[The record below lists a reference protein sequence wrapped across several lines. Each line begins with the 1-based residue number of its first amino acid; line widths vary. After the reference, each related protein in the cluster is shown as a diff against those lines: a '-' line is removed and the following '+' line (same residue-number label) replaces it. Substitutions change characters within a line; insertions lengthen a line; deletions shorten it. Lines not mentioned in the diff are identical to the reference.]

1 MKTQIPTERPNF
13 KTRAHKEGFDLDISL
28 PGVKKKDL
36 EVNLARRLLTI
47 NGNRRELDGNF
58 ERREQEALRFELKVE
73 IHEDVDDEKIQV
85 THRDG
90 ILTLSLQRR
99 QELAPRKID
108 ILAN

>member
-1 MKTQIPTERPNF
+1 MKTQISTERPNST
-13 KTRAHKEGFDLDISL
+13 TRAPEDGFDLAIAL
-28 PGVKKKDL
+28 PGVNKKDL
-36 EVNLARRLLTI
+36 EVNLAKRILTI
-47 NGNRRELDGNF
+47 NGNRKELEGNL
-58 ERREQEALRFELKVE
+58 ERREQEALRFELKLE
-73 IHEDVDDEKIQV
+73 IHEDVDDKKIQV

>member
-1 MKTQIPTERPNF
+1 MKTPIPTERPNF
-13 KTRAHKEGFDLDISL
+13 KTRAHKEGFNIDISL
-28 PGVKKKDL
+28 PGVKKNDL
-36 EVNLARRLLTI
+36 EVSLAKRLLRI
-47 NGNRRELDGNF
+47 NGIRKELEGNF
-58 ERREQEALRFELKVE
+58 ERYEQEALRFELKVE

-85 THRDG
+85 THRNG

>member
-1 MKTQIPTERPNF
+1 MKTQIPTERPNY
-13 KTRAHKEGFDLDISL
+13 KTRAREDGIDLAIAL
-28 PGVKKKDL
+28 PGVNKKDL
-36 EVNLARRLLTI
+36 EVNLAKRILTI
-47 NGNRRELDGNF
+47 NGNRKELEGNL
-58 ERREQEALRFELKVE
+58 ERREQEALRFELKLE
-73 IHEDVDDEKIQV
+73 IHEDVDDKKIQV

>member
-1 MKTQIPTERPNF
+1 MKTQISTERPNN
-13 KTRAHKEGFDLDISL
+13 KTRAHEDSFDLAIAL
-28 PGVKKKDL
+28 PGVNKKDL
-36 EVNLARRLLTI
+36 EVNLAKRILTI
-47 NGNRRELDGNF
+47 NGNRKELEGNL
-58 ERREQEALRFELKVE
+58 ERREQEALRFELKLE
-73 IHEDVDDEKIQV
+73 IHEDVDDKKIQV

>member
-1 MKTQIPTERPNF
+1 M
-13 KTRAHKEGFDLDISL
+13 
-28 PGVKKKDL
+28 
-36 EVNLARRLLTI
+36 NLAKRILTI
-47 NGNRRELDGNF
+47 NGNRKELEGNL
-58 ERREQEALRFELKVE
+58 ERREQEALRFELKLE
-73 IHEDVDDEKIQV
+73 IHEDVDDKKIQV

>member
-13 KTRAHKEGFDLDISL
+13 KTRAHQEGFDLDISL

-36 EVNLARRLLTI
+36 EVNLAKRLLTI
-47 NGNRRELDGNF
+47 TGNRRELEGSF
-58 ERREQEALRFELKVE
+58 ERREEEALRFELKVE
-73 IHEDVDDEKIQV
+73 IHEDIDDEKIQV
-85 THRDG
+85 THRNG

-99 QELAPRKID
+99 KELAPRKIN

>member
-1 MKTQIPTERPNF
+1 MKTQIPTERPNY
-13 KTRAHKEGFDLDISL
+13 KTRAHEDGIDLAVAL
-28 PGVKKKDL
+28 PGVNKKDL
-36 EVNLARRLLTI
+36 EVNLAKRILTI
-47 NGNRRELDGNF
+47 NGNRKELEGNL
-58 ERREQEALRFELKVE
+58 ERREQEALRFELKLE
-73 IHEDVDDEKIQV
+73 IHEDVDDKKIQV